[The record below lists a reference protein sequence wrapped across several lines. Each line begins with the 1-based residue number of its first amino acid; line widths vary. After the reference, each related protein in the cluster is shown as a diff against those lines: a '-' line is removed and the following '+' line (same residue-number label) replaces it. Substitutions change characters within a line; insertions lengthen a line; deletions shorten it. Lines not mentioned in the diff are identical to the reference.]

1 MTFWPKALDKGSAS
15 ARAVRS
21 GLEPAGKPTT
31 KRTVCV
37 GHAAAD
43 PVVDGLA
50 HEGVIPKAK
59 AALMA
64 SVRWRREKPVWVRAV
79 MVDAFKTKLQ

>member
-1 MTFWPKALDKGSAS
+1 MRAIVMLPLIIRPKVWPSVDLATKSAAMLPPAPTLFSTITFWPKALDKGSAK

-37 GHAAAD
+37 GHAAA
-43 PVVDGLA
+43 GSA
-50 HEGVIPKAK
+50 G
-59 AALMA
+59 
-64 SVRWRREKPVWVRAV
+64 RWVGP
-79 MVDAFKTKLQ
+79 